1 MSEVTKME
9 KKAQLYEII
18 IKLSFALFS
27 FIAAIFVMKNVL
39 YILPLFKT
47 SSLEEFEILGL
58 IYKTP
63 IGNILKDIGTVNT
76 INVAVLFKGFMSF
89 LSHLEWISV
98 IFLLMM
104 IVLLM
109 FRFIFI
115 KWSLVKDYLHLSL
128 YEILFF
134 ILKYICFGLSFAIF
148 YKGGADGMSLACIVG
163 SILFIIFS
171 LAQIFILSLW
181 IIKFIF
187 NIVSDLKY
195 YFSH

>member
-1 MSEVTKME
+1 ME

-47 SSLEEFEILGL
+47 TFLEEFEILGL

-63 IGNILKDIGTVNT
+63 IGNILKDIGTVNN

-104 IVLLM
+104 IVLLV

-148 YKGGADGMSLACIVG
+148 YKGGADGMSLACIIG

>member
-1 MSEVTKME
+1 ME

-27 FIAAIFVMKNVL
+27 FIAAIFVMKNIL

-47 SSLEEFEILGL
+47 TSLEEFEILGL

-63 IGNILKDIGTVNT
+63 VGNILKDIGTVNT
-76 INVAVLFKGFMSF
+76 INVEVLFKGFMSF

-98 IFLLMM
+98 IFLIMM

-148 YKGGADGMSLACIVG
+148 YKGGADGMSLACIIG

-181 IIKFIF
+181 IIKLIF

>member
-1 MSEVTKME
+1 ME

-27 FIAAIFVMKNVL
+27 FIAAIFVVKNVL

-47 SSLEEFEILGL
+47 TSLEEFEILGL

-63 IGNILKDIGTVNT
+63 TGNILKDIGTVNT

-98 IFLLMM
+98 IFLIMM
-104 IVLLM
+104 IVLLV

-148 YKGGADGMSLACIVG
+148 YKGGADGMSLACIIG

-187 NIVSDLKY
+187 YIVSDLKY

>member
-1 MSEVTKME
+1 ME

-98 IFLLMM
+98 FFLLMM